1 MYSKSEDIIKHNIL
15 NPSMEASLSELYKNV
30 NYHLEDREIS
40 SDNSGDNSPSSTT
53 FAPSISSPKRSRRAI
68 QKRVVTFPLKEVE
81 GSRFKG
87 DCTPP
92 SDSWAW
98 RKYGQKPIKG
108 SPYPRGYYR
117 CSSSKG
123 CPARKQVERS
133 RSDPNTLVVTYSYEH
148 NHPWP
153 TSRNNHHQN
162 RHNTTPTTTTTE
174 NVNAAK
180 GSTTSLSNTPSTT
193 SLSKDTKSKLSSLQ
207 PPKTENIQNIN
218 HYDHNQAILF
228 QQNMVH
234 HQHQQQH
241 HEAGLIP
248 PTDELTWLASDN
260 QMLENNSF
268 FSNFNDLDMAKI
280 FPMREEDESLFADL
294 GELPECSVVF
304 RKVAATGEECNKLAT
319 TATWCGT
326 TG

>member
-1 MYSKSEDIIKHNIL
+1 
-15 NPSMEASLSELYKNV
+15 MEASLSELYSNM
-30 NYHLEDREIS
+30 NYHMEDREIS
-40 SDNSGDNSPSSTT
+40 SDNSGDNSPPSTT
-53 FAPSISSPKRSRRAI
+53 FNASISSPKRSRRAI
-68 QKRVVTFPLKEVE
+68 QKKVMTFPLKEIE

-153 TSRNNHHQN
+153 ISRNHHQN
-162 RHNTTPTTTTTE
+162 RHNNAAATATTTTSSTPTPE
-174 NVNAAK
+174 NISTNTTMM
-180 GSTTSLSNTPSTT
+180 SPTTSLNNPSTST
-193 SLSKDTKSKLSSLQ
+193 NKSSLQ
-207 PPKTENIQNIN
+207 PKIENHANDTI
-218 HYDHNQAILF
+218 F
-228 QQNMVH
+228 QQNID
-234 HQHQQQH
+234 H
-241 HEAGLIP
+241 HEIHHDPLLP
-248 PTDELTWLASDN
+248 PTDELSWFTSDH
-260 QMLENNSF
+260 QILENNEF
-268 FSNFNDLDMAKI
+268 FSNFNDLDMSKI

-294 GELPECSVVF
+294 GELPEYSVVF
-304 RKVAATGEECNKLAT
+304 RKAAGVAAVEECNLAPT
-319 TATWCGT
+319 TWCGT

>member
-1 MYSKSEDIIKHNIL
+1 
-15 NPSMEASLSELYKNV
+15 MEASLSDLYSNV
-30 NYHLEDREIS
+30 NTYHLEDREIS
-40 SDNSGDNSPSSTT
+40 SDNSGDNSPSTTT
-53 FAPSISSPKRSRRAI
+53 FNAASISSPKRRRAI
-68 QKRVVTFPLKEVE
+68 QKKVVTFPIKEIE

-153 TSRNNHHQN
+153 ITRNHHHQN
-162 RHNTTPTTTTTE
+162 RHNNAASATSIENITAITTTTAT
-174 NVNAAK
+174 A
-180 GSTTSLSNTPSTT
+180 TTSLVIPSTT
-193 SLSKDTKSKLSSLQ
+193 ITTNNTSTTTNEKSHH
-207 PPKTENIQNIN
+207 KTESHDIM
-218 HYDHNQAILF
+218 HDDHNNNNNNILF
-228 QQNMVH
+228 QQNIE
-234 HQHQQQH
+234 
-241 HEAGLIP
+241 EALIN
-248 PTDELTWLASDN
+248 PTDELTWFSSDD
-260 QMLENNSF
+260 QILENNSF
-268 FSNFNDLDMAKI
+268 FSNLSDLDMAKI

-304 RKVAATGEECNKLAT
+304 RKAAGVVGGEECSLAPT
-319 TATWCGT
+319 TWCGT